1 MMPKFILN
9 GIIVCVFTAIPRIAV
24 TQIVIERLIQNL
36 QNCPVEGVVINAT
49 KFDHK
54 IVTLP
59 KEYKCYT
66 GHHHYLWFNKKLVI
80 QVDGSGKLYEVSPD
94 KPAKRMDN
102 TCYEGYNFMAF
113 NFIYKDTLFSLGGY
127 GFWMDNGQLRYYDEK
142 NSEWFLMAT
151 GKTLP
156 FNRVKSKFYYDVAD
170 KKIYL
175 LFQHPILLS
184 ADKSQN
190 RDDAN
195 YVQCLDLLTKRWWN
209 DPLPLNKKLDSIVNN
224 ITEFSRAG
232 FHTKQGLLMDL
243 DFEFNLYDFKNNKVK
258 DIRPAKKAIIFNSIS
273 RPFDK
278 LLFSKDSSLHLFN
291 SLTGE
296 IDSIPFGNADLID
309 TDIPIY
315 LPLPRKEKEVKDS
328 QQLVSFSLVAILLLL
343 TGLVIIRFQKMR
355 QKISLLTMQA
365 EATIETTQPE
375 GILIQHKQ
383 SFKANLTEAERNLLE
398 LLINNSLIDAM
409 TSVNQ
414 MNQVLGLGKKP
425 VKIQNNLRAAA
436 VLMINKKFKAYS
448 GYPDDLL
455 EKHRT
460 EFDKRFFEYNIL
472 RKYLSKIR

>member
-278 LLFSKDSSLHLFN
+278 LLFSKDSSLQLFN

-343 TGLVIIRFQKMR
+343 TGLVIMRFKKMR
-355 QKISLLTMQA
+355 QKIALLTMQA
-365 EATIETTQPE
+365 EANKETNQPE

-383 SFKANLTEAERNLLE
+383 SFKANLTEPENNLLE
-398 LLINNSLIDAM
+398 LLINNSLIDVM

-448 GYPDDLL
+448 DFPDDML

-460 EFDKRFFEYNIL
+460 EFDKRFFEYTIQ